1 MEVMRMQ
8 TMWVPDNM
16 IEVGDKIRLSMG
28 DFGGFLATAQKVEG
42 NRTLFMF
49 DDCVAVRR
57 MNVTD
62 TNEGGFESS
71 NLCAWLETVLYPRLP
86 DDIRN
91 KIEGLSIPTYGM
103 IFGHDD
109 WYREGLE
116 PDMDDQLPLMNVRKN
131 QIASYLNEPEWYWL
145 RNATKNNISS
155 DYFALVDAY
164 GAANHYYALSSYGV
178 RPIFWLVS

>member
-16 IEVGDKIRLSMG
+16 IKVGDKIRLSMG
-28 DFGGFLATAQKVEG
+28 DFGGFLATAQKVEE

-57 MNVTD
+57 MNVTN
-62 TNEGGFESS
+62 TNEGGFEGS
-71 NLCAWLETVLYPRLP
+71 NLYAWLETVLYPRFP

-103 IFGHDD
+103 MFGHDD
-109 WYREGLE
+109 WYDAIIEADE
-116 PDMDDQLPLMNVRKN
+116 DDRLPLMKVCKN
-131 QIASYLNEPEWYWL
+131 RIASYLNEPEWYWL
-145 RNATKNNISS
+145 RNAKRKDISRAH
-155 DYFALVDAY
+155 FAGVVSSGLAD
-164 GAANHYYALSSYGV
+164 LSHASFSCGV

>member
-57 MNVTD
+57 MNVTN
-62 TNEGGFESS
+62 TNEGGFEGS
-71 NLCAWLETVLYPRLP
+71 NLCAWLETVLYPRFP

-91 KIEGLSIPTYGM
+91 KIEGLGIPTYGM
-103 IFGHDD
+103 MFGHDD
-109 WYREGLE
+109 WYREALE

-131 QIASYLNEPEWYWL
+131 RIVSYQNVPKWYWL
-145 RNATKNNISS
+145 RNASKNNISS
-155 DYFALVDAY
+155 ATFAYVVYPGYASY
-164 GAANHYYALSSYGV
+164 AGASCSRGV

>member
-8 TMWVPDNM
+8 TMWVPDNK

-28 DFGGFLATAQKVEG
+28 DFGGFLATAQKVEE

-57 MNVTD
+57 MNVTN
-62 TNEGGFESS
+62 TNEGGFEGS
-71 NLCAWLETVLYPRLP
+71 NLYAWLETVLYPRFP

-91 KIEGLSIPTYGM
+91 KVEGLSIPTYGM
-103 IFGHDD
+103 MFGHDD
-109 WYREGLE
+109 WYREVVE

-131 QIASYLNEPEWYWL
+131 RIVSYLNEPEWYWL
-145 RNATKNNISS
+145 RNASKNNISS
-155 DYFALVDAY
+155 AAFAFVSY
-164 GAANHYYALSSYGV
+164 CGGVSSTGASNSGSV